1 MKVIL
6 VTGAA
11 GFIGRNLCIALR
23 RGGFEVL
30 EFNRSHTTERLR
42 ELTACAE
49 LVFHLAGVNRPKDE
63 KEFMEGNANLT
74 RELSDCLATAK
85 RGTPL
90 VFSSSVQAELDS
102 PYGRSKKE
110 AEDAVLDYQRTSG
123 APVYIYRFPNVFGKW
138 SRANYNTVVA
148 TYCQNI
154 SRGLPVQVSNRANL
168 LRFVYVDDIV
178 RAFLEIAGRPEHDS
192 MTTRYEAQPV
202 YSITLGELH
211 DLILSFH
218 EGREK
223 SLIPDLFDPL
233 TKYSVLH
240 LPFLLRCG
248 QPGIARGP
256 QDR

>member
-1 MKVIL
+1 M
-6 VTGAA
+6 TGAA

-42 ELTACAE
+42 ELTARAE

-148 TYCQNI
+148 TV
-154 SRGLPVQVSNRANL
+154 L
-168 LRFVYVDDIV
+168 
-178 RAFLEIAGRPEHDS
+178 PEH
-192 MTTRYEAQPV
+192 
-202 YSITLGELH
+202 
-211 DLILSFH
+211 
-218 EGREK
+218 
-223 SLIPDLFDPL
+223 
-233 TKYSVLH
+233 
-240 LPFLLRCG
+240 
-248 QPGIARGP
+248 
-256 QDR
+256 